1 MTIFQLPQL
10 FAASKPIIGMLHVP
24 PLPGAPQFNGDVMA
38 IRDHVLRDVDALSA
52 GGIHG
57 LMLENFGDTP
67 FYPGSVPPHVIAHLT
82 ALAVEVRRLSKLPL
96 GINVLRNDGR
106 GALAIA
112 HAVGAH
118 FIRVNVL
125 CGARVTDQGIIQGI
139 AHDLLRDRAALGA
152 EHIRIFADVNVK
164 HSAALAP
171 RPLADEVADT
181 LLRGGADALIVSGTA
196 TGTET
201 DLAEIQHAG
210 AAAHGAPILVGSGVS
225 AESIGSMAQHADGF
239 IVGTAVKQ
247 EGLVSNPID
256 PARVVALLDGL
267 S

>member
-1 MTIFQLPQL
+1 MTTFQLPQL
-10 FAASKPIIGMLHVP
+10 FAAPKPIIGMLHIP
-24 PLPGAPQFNGDVMA
+24 PLPGAPQFHGDVAA
-38 IRDHVLRDVDALSA
+38 IRNHVLRDADALSA
-52 GGIHG
+52 GGAHG

-67 FYPGSVPPHVIAHLT
+67 FYPSSVPPHVIAHMT
-82 ALAVEVRRLSKLPL
+82 ALAVEVRRQSNLPL

-106 GALAIA
+106 SALAIA
-112 HAVGAH
+112 HAVGAQ

-152 EHIRIFADVNVK
+152 QHIRIFADVNVK

-196 TGTET
+196 TGAATE
-201 DLAEIQHAG
+201 LAEIQQAR
-210 AAAHGAPILVGSGVS
+210 AAAHGAPVLVGSGVS

-247 EGLVSNPID
+247 NGIVSNPID
-256 PARVVALLDGL
+256 SVRVVALLD
-267 S
+267 SMR